1 MIQARE
7 HRLKLIS
14 ISIER
19 SSVERVFKDLIIC
32 GNRPIT
38 EVIKANEPATF
49 SISIILFS
57 QVYIFIKTQSSL
69 FAEKHSQ
76 DLGAFRHCYSQSYK
90 MKI

>member
-1 MIQARE
+1 MIQAKE

-38 EVIKANEPATF
+38 EVIKANEPNTF
-49 SISIILFS
+49 AISMILSS
-57 QVYIFIKTQSSL
+57 QIYIFMKTQSLL
-69 FAEKHSQ
+69 FSEEHAQ
-76 DLGAFRHCYSQSYK
+76 DLGAFIFHLPVEGR
-90 MKI
+90 